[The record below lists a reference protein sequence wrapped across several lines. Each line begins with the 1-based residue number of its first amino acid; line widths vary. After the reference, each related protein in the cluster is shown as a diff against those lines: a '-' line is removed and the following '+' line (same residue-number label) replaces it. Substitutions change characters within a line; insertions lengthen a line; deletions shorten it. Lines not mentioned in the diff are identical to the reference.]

1 MYLKSLTLKGFKS
14 FASSTTLQLE
24 PGITCIVGPNGSGK
38 SNVVDALSW
47 VMGEQG
53 AKSLR
58 GGKMEDVIFAGT
70 SGRPPLGRAEVVL
83 TIDNS
88 DGALPI
94 EYAEVTIS
102 RTMFRSGGSDY
113 AINGT
118 PCRLLD
124 VQELLSDSGIGR
136 EMHVI
141 VGQGQLDTILH
152 ATPEDRRG
160 FIEEAA
166 GVLKHR
172 KRKEKALRKLDSTEG
187 NLHRLGDLLG
197 EIRRQLKPLGRQAEV
212 ARRAA
217 GVQADARDARARL
230 VADDLVTARAALEQ
244 ELADETIL
252 VERRTEVEAAVAAAQ
267 ETEGRLEA
275 ALRDDLPALA
285 KAQDTWFALSG
296 LRERL
301 RGTQSLAAERIR
313 NAASIEDPVES
324 GRDPEQLEAEA
335 EQVRAQEQVIAAEV
349 EQRRTALEVAVN
361 GRRAAEDAAAEEE
374 RRVTGLVRAAADRR
388 EGLARLHGQ
397 VNALKS
403 RAAAADDELGR
414 LDQAREEAESR
425 AARAQKDFTA
435 LETRIAG
442 LDSGEEG
449 LDAEHEV
456 AVTTLDDLDEQLAK
470 IREEVQRADR
480 DRASLQARK
489 DALEL
494 GLNRKDGAGALL
506 AASDGISG
514 LLGSVAA
521 LLSVRTGYETAV
533 ASALGSAADAVVVAD
548 ADAAVGALGHLKA
561 DDLGRAGMLLGG
573 APVTDREWPGLPA
586 GATYAVDVVDAPA
599 DLSGAL
605 ARLLFKTAVVD
616 DLDAARM
623 LIAEA
628 PDVTAVTRDGDVFG
642 AHFAVGGSSSQPS
655 LIEIQAAVDEATDQL
670 AEATATAERLGFD
683 ISRLE
688 AERLAAQQRVDVAL
702 AKLHESDATLAAV
715 AEELGQYGS
724 QARSARGEAERVNA
738 AIAQAQ
744 AARDADLAGLA
755 DLETRLALAEDAP
768 DEEPDTAP
776 SARLAEASREA
787 RQGEMDARLALRTAE
802 ERSRALH
809 GRADQLAR
817 AAQAER
823 DARARAAER
832 RERLIREGR
841 AAEAVGLAVGVVL
854 QRLEVSLHLAAEARS
869 AVETKRS
876 EREQQ
881 LLTVR
886 GTLRDLARQHDELV
900 NSVHRD
906 EMARTQ
912 QRMRIEQLEERA
924 LEELGLDPDA
934 LIADYG
940 PDQLVPVADESPDEE
955 GSQEPRP
962 PLDPVPYVREEQ
974 QKRLRTA
981 ERSLS
986 MLGRVNPL
994 ALEEFSAMEERHK
1007 FLTEQLEDLKKTRK
1021 DLLDIVREVDSR
1033 VQEVFTAAYADVSA
1047 AFEATFSRLFPGGE
1061 GRLVLTD
1068 PDDMLAT
1075 GVEVEARPPGKKIK
1089 RLSLLSGGERSLVA
1103 VAFLVALFKA
1113 RPSPFY
1119 ILDEVEAALDDTNLG
1134 RLLQIY
1140 EELRTHSQLLII
1152 THQKRTMEVGDALYG
1167 VTMRGDG
1174 VSTVISQ
1181 RLREAEPSE
1190 VEASMVVEQ
1199 AARPS
1204 LRGRDRRVDL
1214 GSPEVATPVHGSPT
1228 RADYVHWE
1236 RVTTRWADIDV
1247 YGHMN
1252 NARYF
1257 EIIDTV
1263 VNNHLATATGV
1274 DIRELDAVGVVA
1286 EVGCRYFAEV
1296 GYPEPVDV
1304 GVVADKVGRS
1314 SVVYRVGLFQGDG
1327 EEAAAEGRFV
1337 HVYVDNTDPAR
1348 PVVSL
1353 PDQIR
1358 HAVTPLL
1365 RD

>member
-14 FASSTTLQLE
+14 FASATTLQLE

-38 SNVVDALSW
+38 SNVVDALAW

-70 SGRPPLGRAEVVL
+70 SGRPPLGRAEVLL

-102 RTMFRSGGSDY
+102 RTMFRSGGSEY

-172 KRKEKALRKLDSTEG
+172 KRKEKALRKLDSTDG
-187 NLHRLGDLLG
+187 NLNRLTDLLG

-212 ARRAA
+212 ARQAA
-217 GVQADARDARARL
+217 TVQADVRDAKARL
-230 VADDLVTARAALEQ
+230 VADDLVTARTALQQ

-252 VERRTEVEAAVAAAQ
+252 VERRSEVDAAIADTQQTEAA
-267 ETEGRLEA
+267 LEA
-275 ALRDDLPALA
+275 TLRDDLPALSR
-285 KAQDTWFALSG
+285 AQDTWFALSG

-301 RGTQSLAAERIR
+301 RGTQSLAAERVR
-313 NAASIEDPVES
+313 NAGSVEEAAES
-324 GRDPEQLEAEA
+324 GRDPEQLDAEA
-335 EQVRAQEQVIAAEV
+335 AEVRQQESVIAAEV
-349 EQRRTALEVAVN
+349 EERRTVLEQAVTA
-361 GRRAAEDAAAEEE
+361 RRVAEDAAAEEE
-374 RRVTGLVRAAADRR
+374 RRVAGLVRAAADRR

-397 VNALKS
+397 VNVLRS
-403 RAAAADDELGR
+403 RAAAADDEIGR
-414 LDQAREEAESR
+414 LGQAREEAQAR
-425 AARAQKDFTA
+425 AARAQHDFTA
-435 LETRIAG
+435 LETRVAG
-442 LDSGEEG
+442 LDAGEEG
-449 LDAEHEV
+449 LDAEHE
-456 AVTTLDDLDEQLAK
+456 AATAELDDLDERLVK
-470 IREEVQRADR
+470 IREEVQQAER
-480 DRASLQARK
+480 DRGSLQARK
-489 DALEL
+489 DALAM
-494 GLNRKDGAGALL
+494 GLRRKDGAGALL
-506 AASDGISG
+506 AASDSVSG

-521 LLSVRTGYETAV
+521 LLSVRAGYETAV
-533 ASALGSAADAVVVAD
+533 AGALGSAADAVVVTD
-548 ADAAVGALGHLKA
+548 AAAAVGALDHLKA
-561 DDLGRAGMLLGG
+561 DDLGRAGLLLGG
-573 APVTDREWPGLPA
+573 APMTDRDWPGLPA
-586 GATYAVDVVDAPA
+586 GATYALDVVEAPG

-605 ARLLFKTAVVD
+605 TRLLFKTAVVD
-616 DLDAARM
+616 DLDAARA
-623 LIAEA
+623 LVAEA

-642 AHFAVGGSSSQPS
+642 AHFAAGGSSSQPS
-655 LIEIQAAVDEATDQL
+655 LIEIQAALDEADTQL
-670 AEATATAERLGFD
+670 REATATAERLGFD

-688 AERLAAQQRVDVAL
+688 SERHAAQQWVDVAL

-715 AEELGQYGS
+715 AEELGQFGS
-724 QARSARGEAERVNA
+724 QARAARGEAERLA
-738 AIAQAQ
+738 TAITQAE

-755 DLETRLALAEDAP
+755 DLEARLTSAEEAP
-768 DEEPDTAP
+768 DEEPDTTAHHQLTEA
-776 SARLAEASREA
+776 ARQA
-787 RQGEMDARLALRTAE
+787 RQGEMDARLSLRTAE
-802 ERSRALH
+802 ERARALH
-809 GRADQLAR
+809 GRADQVTR

-854 QRLEVSLHLAAEARS
+854 QRLEVSLHRAAEARS
-869 AVETKRS
+869 AVEAART
-876 EREQQ
+876 EREQR

-886 GTLRDLARQHDELV
+886 GALRDLAREHDELV

-924 LEELGLDPDA
+924 MEELGLDADG
-934 LIADYG
+934 LIAEYG
-940 PDQLVPVADESPDEE
+940 PDQLVPFASAVPDGEE
-955 GSQEPRP
+955 PPEPT
-962 PLDPVPYVREEQ
+962 PYDRAEQ

-994 ALEEFSAMEERHK
+994 ALEEFTAMEERHK
-1007 FLTEQLEDLKKTRK
+1007 FLTEQLEDLRKTRR
-1021 DLLDIVREVDSR
+1021 DLLDIVREVDAR
-1033 VQEVFTAAYADVSA
+1033 VQEVFTAAYADVAA
-1047 AFEATFSRLFPGGE
+1047 AFDATFSRLFPGGE

-1068 PDDMLAT
+1068 PGDMLAT
-1075 GVEVEARPPGKKIK
+1075 GVEVEARPPGKKVK

-1140 EELRTHSQLLII
+1140 EELRETSQLLVI

-1174 VSTVISQ
+1174 VTTVISQ
-1181 RLREAEPSE
+1181 RLRDAES
-1190 VEASMVVEQ
+1190 A
-1199 AARPS
+1199 
-1204 LRGRDRRVDL
+1204 
-1214 GSPEVATPVHGSPT
+1214 
-1228 RADYVHWE
+1228 
-1236 RVTTRWADIDV
+1236 
-1247 YGHMN
+1247 
-1252 NARYF
+1252 
-1257 EIIDTV
+1257 
-1263 VNNHLATATGV
+1263 
-1274 DIRELDAVGVVA
+1274 
-1286 EVGCRYFAEV
+1286 
-1296 GYPEPVDV
+1296 
-1304 GVVADKVGRS
+1304 
-1314 SVVYRVGLFQGDG
+1314 
-1327 EEAAAEGRFV
+1327 
-1337 HVYVDNTDPAR
+1337 
-1348 PVVSL
+1348 
-1353 PDQIR
+1353 
-1358 HAVTPLL
+1358 
-1365 RD
+1365 